1 MRYCKHL
8 AGPSLGPPLAV
19 SRQGQALCFDGD
31 GDLLWVTGPVLPQAG
46 VWGAGA
52 FSGLADRSMQAE
64 KAGSPRPAAP

>member
-1 MRYCKHL
+1 MGR
-8 AGPSLGPPLAV
+8 PSPSPGKVRA
-19 SRQGQALCFDGD
+19 CFEGG